1 MAMSRS
7 LVFLSLTLVAAR
19 RLSNIDSNMMTG
31 PFSRSKKK
39 SKDRWPI
46 PQDEDGTPVGIKC
59 TDADL
64 DQIQE
69 WMNSGIASFDDDKAM
84 VMRCSTQNYVF
95 TAQQA
100 ATLIGTMTWNDNQV
114 DAVEMFRDR
123 LTNPTEDSDI
133 LSEIN
138 GDEKSDVK
146 ELLMQFKTAKVV
158 SAVAIPSKHLGVRD
172 DDVVNAFAENLDFD
186 IKEAAEEEMRVR
198 PSPPFSAEQLETVL
212 NRFTFASELPGF
224 IEALTGP
231 GGIYPLTCAEIDQMI
246 GQFDSS
252 ERLELLKALKPLIK
266 DAQNKP
272 LLVSSFEFA
281 DDKNQA
287 ELILRDVMIHF
298 QLAPPVLPPLE
309 VKEMAS
315 CFPVEIGGTYQTLGL
330 DGWWHKAEI
339 TGMDSLGPNSIFTYR
354 GYVND
359 RQFFWPMI
367 NPCFVRPLP
376 VNPEAVGLCG
386 CRPGQF

>member
-1 MAMSRS
+1 MSRA

-19 RLSNIDSNMMTG
+19 RLSNLQSDMMTG
-31 PFSRSKKK
+31 AEQNKISAKKVQ
-39 SKDRWPI
+39 DRGPI
-46 PQDEDGTPVGIKC
+46 PQDEDGTPVGVKC

-100 ATLIGTMTWNDNQV
+100 ATLIGAMTWNDNQV

-133 LSEIN
+133 LSEIS
-138 GDEKSDVK
+138 GEEKADVK
-146 ELLMQFKTAKVV
+146 ELLMQFKAAKAV
-158 SAVAIPSKHLGVRD
+158 SAIVIPPKHLGVRD
-172 DDVVNAFAENLDFD
+172 DDVVNAFAEKLGFD
-186 IKEAAEEEMRVR
+186 IKGAAEEEMRVR
-198 PSPPFSAEQLETVL
+198 PSPPFSAEQLGTVL
-212 NRFTFASELPGF
+212 NKFTFASELPGF

-231 GGIYPLTCAEIDQMI
+231 GGIYPLTCAEINQMT
-246 GQFDSS
+246 GKFDSS

-298 QLAPPVLPPLE
+298 KLDPPLLPPLE
-309 VKEMAS
+309 VKKTAS
-315 CFPVEIGGTYQTLGL
+315 CFPVDIGGIYQVLAS

-339 TGMDSLGPNSIFTYR
+339 TGTNSISTYQ
-354 GYVND
+354 GYVNG
-359 RQFFWPMI
+359 RQTFWPMI
-367 NPCFVRPLP
+367 NPCAVRPLP
-376 VNPEAVGLCG
+376 VKHEAVGLCA
-386 CRPGQF
+386 CRPGQL